1 MTHSRRIAF
10 ALAAGA
16 AALALPTGALAGTV
30 TANCTGML
38 NLDIYEIDTGL
49 AEQDVDGIGASEVTF
64 SDEEIVLTGAFG
76 SYRFDL
82 KAGTLY
88 HNDSDTGVYCTYKGL
103 DG

>member
-1 MTHSRRIAF
+1 MTHSRRIAL

-16 AALALPTGALAGTV
+16 AMLAAPVDAVAGTV

-38 NLDIYEIDTGL
+38 NLDIYEIDT
-49 AEQDVDGIGASEVTF
+49 ERDTQDVAGIGTSEVTV
-64 SDEEIVLTGAFG
+64 SEDEIVLTGAFG

-103 DG
+103 GG

>member
-1 MTHSRRIAF
+1 MTHSRRIAL
-10 ALAAGA
+10 AVAAGA
-16 AALALPTGALAGTV
+16 AVLAMPVGALAGTV

-38 NLDIYEIDTGL
+38 NLDIYEIDTGRDT
-49 AEQDVDGIGASEVTF
+49 QDVAGIGASAVTV
-64 SDEEIVLTGAFG
+64 SEDEIVLTGAFG

-103 DG
+103 GG